1 MIDLNLID
9 PPPVRYDLDE
19 IVRRLRGTAERW
31 VPDYFRHGRRDGNTW
46 RLANIQGDPPRH
58 NGSCIIALRG
68 EHAGDWHDFD
78 GGDGGGPLSTLEHGC
93 RRSGTELYALAADLV
108 AWSPAAPPQRQAP
121 PPPAPERDPAQ
132 DVAFVLERAAPIAGT
147 PAEAYLHGRGLT
159 APPQSDLAY
168 HPDLADRESR
178 RGYDGLV
185 GIVRDLAGQIIGL
198 QRIYLAPDSE
208 QPDRIGKAPI
218 ASPRKMLGRMAGGTV
233 RLAPIRDDGLL
244 ALSEG
249 IETGLAAMT
258 ACPGVPV
265 WAALSTT
272 GLEQVRLPPEARRV
286 LILADHD
293 ASGAGLRAA
302 EAAASILRGQGRAVA
317 ITLPAEPGQ
326 DINDVLLRAGPEA
339 VAALIGHGLALLSP
353 APAPQAEPETGRHQP
368 FGFVEPASQR
378 PMLRVDEGDLARAT
392 RRAWRVVHAS
402 NAPPWLY
409 RLGGEPTWIVP
420 DDDGR
425 PVTAT
430 VREER
435 LRHMLARLADWRRAG
450 PNETLVPAPPPT
462 GLMKS
467 LVVTPD
473 PALPVLGGIVTAPV
487 FGRGGVLLTE
497 PGYHPDARLLYCP
510 APGFR
515 LPPVPDRPSPQEIAA
530 ARTLLVD
537 DLLGDFPFVSEAE
550 RAHVLAL
557 LLLGFVRPMVAGAT
571 PLHLIEKP
579 TPGTG
584 ATLMVD
590 AVAMILTGSSAAVM
604 AEGRD
609 EDEWRKRLTA
619 KLRQLPTLLLID
631 NLRRELD
638 SSALAAAL
646 TAPFWE
652 DRVLG
657 VSEMTRLPVRCVW
670 IATGNNPSFS
680 NEIARRLVRIR
691 LDAQTDQPWRREG
704 FRHPDLMGWVQ
715 ANRGAL
721 VAACLTLCRA
731 WIVAGRPRGERSIGS
746 FESWA
751 HTIGGILGV
760 AGIGGFLGNLD
771 HVMQASDKE
780 GPAWGAFIQTW
791 WDRFGSAEVS
801 VSDLVGFAQAAEP
814 ALPIASK
821 ADHGFKVAFG
831 MALRKLRD
839 RAFRISDRLVRV
851 RFGGVQHNAQ
861 RWRLEPAQ
869 DAATVGAS
877 AGRLAR
883 PSEGSLFVS
892 GESFSERLPSETAME
907 INAVGSLGS
916 LGSLFPTP
924 LYVRTHARVK
934 EGLEKDSQDSQDS
947 PTPGNASVPGW
958 ESSGESSSA
967 VPQRLPPPAWLDGVP

>member
-1 MIDLNLID
+1 MIDFNATEPAAI
-9 PPPVRYDLDE
+9 RYDIEE
-19 IVRRLRGTAERW
+19 IVGRLRATAERW
-31 VPDYFRHGRRDGNTW
+31 VPDYFRHGKRDGDAW
-46 RLANIQGDPPRH
+46 RLANIQGDPPRKQ
-58 NGSCIIALRG
+58 GSCVIALRG

-78 GGDGGGPLSTLEHGC
+78 GGQGGGPLSTLEQGAHRTG
-93 RRSGTELYALAADLV
+93 RELLAEAAELV
-108 AWSPAAPPQRQAP
+108 GWSPAVPPQRQAP
-121 PPPAPERDPAQ
+121 PPPTPERDTSAE
-132 DVAFVLERAAPIAGT
+132 VTFVLERARAIAGT
-147 PAEAYLHGRGLT
+147 PAEMYLRGRGLI
-159 APPQSDLAY
+159 APPQADLAY
-168 HPDLADRESR
+168 HPDLTDRETR
-178 RGYDGLV
+178 RGYDGLL
-185 GIVRDLAGQIIGL
+185 GKVRDLAGQIIGL
-198 QRIYLAPDSE
+198 QRIYLAPDPD
-208 QPDRIGKAPI
+208 QPDRVAKAPI
-218 ASPRKMLGRMAGGTV
+218 GSARKMLGRIAGGAV
-233 RLAPIRDDGLL
+233 RLAPIRGDGLL

-249 IETGLAAMT
+249 IETGLAAMM
-258 ACPGVPV
+258 ACPDLPV
-265 WAALSTT
+265 WAALSTS

-302 EAAASILRGQGRAVA
+302 ETAATVMRGQGRAVA

-326 DINDVLLRAGPEA
+326 DINDVLLLAGPEA
-339 VAALIGHGLALLSP
+339 VAALIGQGLALLSP
-353 APAPQAEPETGRHQP
+353 APLPQPESETGRHQP
-368 FGFVEPASQR
+368 LGFVEPAAQR
-378 PMLRVDEGDLARAT
+378 PLLRADEGDLDRAT

-402 NAPPWLY
+402 NASPWLY
-409 RLGGEPTWIVP
+409 RLGAEPTWVVP

-425 PVTAT
+425 PMTVT
-430 VREER
+430 VRDER

-450 PNETLVPAPPPT
+450 PNETLVPAPPPS
-462 GLMKS
+462 GVVKS
-467 LVVTPD
+467 LVATPD

-487 FGRGGVLLTE
+487 FGRGGVLLTQS
-497 PGYHPDARLLYCP
+497 GYHPDARLLYCP

-515 LPPVPDRPSPQEIAA
+515 LPPVPDCPSPQEIAA
-530 ARTLLVD
+530 ARMLLVD
-537 DLLGDFPFVSEAE
+537 DLLGDFPFVGEAE

-557 LLLGFVRPMVAGAT
+557 LLLGFVRPMIGGPT
-571 PLHLIEKP
+571 PLHMIEKP

-652 DRVLG
+652 DRILG
-657 VSEMTRLPVRCVW
+657 VSEMTRLPVRCAW

-731 WIVAGRPRGERSIGS
+731 WIVAGRPQGERSLGS

-751 HTIGGILGV
+751 HTIGGILAIAGV
-760 AGIGGFLGNLD
+760 GGFLANLD
-771 HVMQASDKE
+771 ETMRASDKE
-780 GPAWGAFIQTW
+780 GPAWSGFIETW

-801 VSDLVGFAQAAEP
+801 VADLVGFAQAAEP

-839 RAFRISDRLVRV
+839 RAFRISDRMVRV
-851 RFGGVQHNAQ
+851 RSGGIQHSAQ
-861 RWRLEPAQ
+861 RWRLEPIHEGV
-869 DAATVGAS
+869 D
-877 AGRLAR
+877 AR
-883 PSEGSLFVS
+883 PPSPAPAKPGAGSLFVA
-892 GESFSERLPSETAME
+892 GESLSERLPSETQSE

-924 LYVRTHARVK
+924 MCVRAHTRMK
-934 EGLEKDSQDSQDS
+934 EGSEKDSPDSPDS
-947 PTPGNASVPGW
+947 PTPGNASISAWG
-958 ESSGESSSA
+958 SSGESPNA
-967 VPQRLPPPAWLDGVP
+967 VSQRLPPPAWLDGVP